1 MKRSIHGI
9 NKVHARGFTL
19 LEIMVVLVIIGIL
32 ATAVMLN
39 IGGDVD
45 RATITRARADIA
57 TLTTAIER
65 YKMDNF
71 VYPSTEQGL
80 AALRVKP
87 NTDPEPRNFKPGGY
101 IQKLEKD
108 PWGRDYQYISPGERS
123 EYDLFSLG
131 ADGEIGGEGA
141 NADIGNWDERLEEA
155 R

>member
-1 MKRSIHGI
+1 MKR
-9 NKVHARGFTL
+9 KLLQRAKTQGFTL

-45 RATITRARADIA
+45 RAAVTRAKQDIA
-57 TLTTAIER
+57 TLTMALER

-80 AALRVKP
+80 PSLKVKP
-87 NTDPEPRNFKPGGY
+87 NTDPEPRNYKQGGY

-108 PWGRDYQYISPGERS
+108 PWGRDYQYVFPGERS
-123 EYDLFSLG
+123 EYDVFSLG

-141 NADIGNWDERLEEA
+141 NADIGNWDDNLSGEN
-155 R
+155 

>member
-1 MKRSIHGI
+1 MNRHRKHRAQH
-9 NKVHARGFTL
+9 GFTL
-19 LEIMVVLVIIGIL
+19 LEIMVVLVIIGIM
-32 ATAVMLN
+32 ATAVVLN

-45 RATITRARADIA
+45 KATITRARQDIA

-80 AALRVKP
+80 AALKVKP
-87 NTDPEPRNFKPGGY
+87 NSDPEPRNYKPGGY

-108 PWGRDYQYISPGERS
+108 PWGRDYQYVFPGERG

-131 ADGEIGGEGA
+131 ADGEPGGEGA
-141 NADIGNWDERLEEA
+141 NADIGNWDDNLEDNN
-155 R
+155 

>member
-1 MKRSIHGI
+1 MNRHRKHRAQH
-9 NKVHARGFTL
+9 GFTL
-19 LEIMVVLVIIGIL
+19 LEIMVVLVIIGIM
-32 ATAVMLN
+32 ATAVVLN

-45 RATITRARADIA
+45 KATITRARQDIA

-80 AALRVKP
+80 AALKVKP
-87 NTDPEPRNFKPGGY
+87 NSDPEPRNYKPGGY

-108 PWGRDYQYISPGERS
+108 PWGRDYQYVFPGERG

-131 ADGEIGGEGA
+131 ADGEPGGEGA
-141 NADIGNWDERLEEA
+141 NADIGNWDDDLEDNN
-155 R
+155 

>member
-1 MKRSIHGI
+1 MKRSMH
-9 NKVHARGFTL
+9 HRHTRGFTL

-45 RATITRARADIA
+45 RATITRAKADIA

-108 PWGRDYQYISPGERS
+108 PWGRDYQYISPGERG

-131 ADGEIGGEGA
+131 ADGEIGGEAA

>member
-1 MKRSIHGI
+1 MNRKRL
-9 NKVHARGFTL
+9 ARGFTL

-45 RATITRARADIA
+45 RATITRAQADIS
-57 TLTTAIER
+57 TLTTALER

-71 VYPSTEQGL
+71 NYPTTEQGL
-80 AALRVKP
+80 PSLVRKP
-87 NTDPEPRNFKPGGY
+87 QSDPEPRNYKQGGY
-101 IQKLEKD
+101 INKLEKD
-108 PWGRDYQYISPGERS
+108 PWGREYQYIFPGEHG

-131 ADGEIGGEGA
+131 ADGQLGGEGA
-141 NADIGNWDERLEEA
+141 NADIGNWDENLENE

>member
-1 MKRSIHGI
+1 MKRSIRYS
-9 NKVHARGFTL
+9 KTRGFTL

-45 RATITRARADIA
+45 RATITRAKADIA

-108 PWGRDYQYISPGERS
+108 PWGRDYQYISPGERG

>member
-1 MKRSIHGI
+1 MKRMQ
-9 NKVHARGFTL
+9 NRLKTQRGFTL

-32 ATAVMLN
+32 ATAVVLN

-45 RATITRARADIA
+45 KATITRAKQDIA

-80 AALRVKP
+80 AALKVKP
-87 NTDPEPRNFKPGGY
+87 NTDPEPRNYKPGGY

-108 PWGRDYQYISPGERS
+108 PWGRDYVYVFPGERG

-131 ADGEIGGEGA
+131 ADGEVGGEAG
-141 NADIGNWDERLEEA
+141 NADVGNWDENLEGD

>member
-1 MKRSIHGI
+1 MNRHRKHRAQH
-9 NKVHARGFTL
+9 GFTL
-19 LEIMVVLVIIGIL
+19 LEIMVVLVIIGIM
-32 ATAVMLN
+32 ATAVVLN

-45 RATITRARADIA
+45 KATITRARQDIA

-80 AALRVKP
+80 AALKVKP
-87 NTDPEPRNFKPGGY
+87 NSDPEPRNYKPGGY

-108 PWGRDYQYISPGERS
+108 PWGRDYQYVFPGERG

-131 ADGEIGGEGA
+131 ADGEPGGDGA
-141 NADIGNWDERLEEA
+141 NADIGNWDDNLEDNN
-155 R
+155 